1 MENDID
7 LLFDKVAKI
16 AISKNERELAAQKRG
31 EKFNIFEL
39 LGLQSDE
46 TRLHSTLL
54 AELLNPSGKH
64 GLGDEPLKLFLQYIC
79 QNRLPNLD
87 TNNVI
92 VEKEHFIA
100 NLTTDYKTGGRID
113 ILIYDT
119 VDNKPKNAIII
130 ENKIYAGDQYKQLYR
145 YRNFAKD
152 KFQQFVIFYL
162 NLFGNPASQE
172 SEGDQ
177 ETDKVSSG
185 EDYLTL
191 SYKYDIIP
199 WLKQCRSLA
208 IDKPYVREV
217 LGIYIDTLNTITD
230 NNMNNTEKEEL
241 FKSMDKHIE
250 ATAEI
255 ISAASEYIPHLVRKY
270 IVPELL
276 NWAKEK
282 KLSCDDV
289 DDMASGKNYCGI
301 FFYKT
306 EWRYGRKLGLSF
318 QQRNFGDLI
327 YGIVGPKIA
336 KKNGVL
342 CLDGFKSPNDTW
354 HYGWQSVEKFNFL
367 TTNVFGQIQ
376 NGEVAKS
383 YINILD
389 NLYQTIIENGV
400 EM

>member
-217 LGIYIDTLNTITD
+217 LQL
-230 NNMNNTEKEEL
+230 K
-241 FKSMDKHIE
+241 
-250 ATAEI
+250 
-255 ISAASEYIPHLVRKY
+255 
-270 IVPELL
+270 
-276 NWAKEK
+276 
-282 KLSCDDV
+282 
-289 DDMASGKNYCGI
+289 
-301 FFYKT
+301 
-306 EWRYGRKLGLSF
+306 
-318 QQRNFGDLI
+318 
-327 YGIVGPKIA
+327 
-336 KKNGVL
+336 
-342 CLDGFKSPNDTW
+342 
-354 HYGWQSVEKFNFL
+354 
-367 TTNVFGQIQ
+367 
-376 NGEVAKS
+376 
-383 YINILD
+383 
-389 NLYQTIIENGV
+389 
-400 EM
+400 